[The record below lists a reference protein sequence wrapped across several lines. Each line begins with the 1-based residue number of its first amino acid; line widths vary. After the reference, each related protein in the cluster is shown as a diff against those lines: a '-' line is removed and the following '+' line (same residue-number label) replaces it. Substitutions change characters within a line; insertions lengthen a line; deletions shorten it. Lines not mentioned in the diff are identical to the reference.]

1 MGNWCYIMK
10 MVRYMSLIFRGVVE
24 DYKNTGIHPSVFMD
38 SGGSLHIYL
47 CDPVVNE
54 ITEEES
60 KLIESCEAN
69 GGQIV
74 ETVTVVETT
83 TVNQNIEQSKTQI
96 KPRSQIGTGHI

>member
-1 MGNWCYIMK
+1 
-10 MVRYMSLIFRGVVE
+10 MSLIFRGVVE

-54 ITEEES
+54 MVEEEES
-60 KLIESCEAN
+60 KLIESCEMN

-83 TVNQNIEQSKTQI
+83 GVNQNIEQEKSQI
-96 KPRSQIGTGHI
+96 KPKSQIGTGHI

>member
-1 MGNWCYIMK
+1 MVLVMK

-47 CDPVVNE
+47 CDPVVHE
-54 ITEEES
+54 IGEEDES
-60 KLIESCEAN
+60 KLIESCEMN

-74 ETVTVVETT
+74 ETVTIVETT
-83 TVNQNIEQSKTQI
+83 SVNNNIEQAKSQI
-96 KPRSQIGTGHI
+96 KPKSQIGKSYI